1 MSLTPDQQKAIEHHS
16 REIAK
21 IFHAEADSEAIKTLE
36 GIEKTV
42 RAQILEHVSPAIG
55 VFLSKSK
62 PEPPRVENA
71 PSKASSATSP
81 YGSSK
86 LND

>member
-1 MSLTPDQQKAIEHHS
+1 MSLTPEQQKSIEYHS

-21 IFHAEADSEAIKTLE
+21 ILHADAAPEAIETLE

-42 RAQILEHVSPAIG
+42 REQILEHVSPTIG
-55 VFLSKSK
+55 VFLSKLK
-62 PEPPRVENA
+62 QERPTVENA
-71 PSKASSATSP
+71 RSKAFSVVFPSE
-81 YGSSK
+81 SSK